1 MLGALAMAAAS
12 CDDKSPEVPAM
23 QANPQEPIL
32 AAGDIEAVVIGP
44 LAETGV
50 FALETAPV
58 NVEVVTTTAT
68 ADLPEGAT
76 VRYVFELANSADFT
90 SVKEVPVTMNSG
102 VAVVSS
108 ADWNEA
114 HIALFGKSPKEKT
127 AYWRIPV
134 YVDLDGTSYRY
145 SSTDYYAA
153 QGSIVETCKDAG
165 FTISSAYYFVGTL
178 NGWSIA
184 AADAAPFKFDHS
196 AADVYD
202 DPVFTLKIEIT
213 EEQLEEAGY
222 QIWWKIASQE
232 AIDDQNWD
240 ILYGPEE
247 NGDENLAGML
257 FGDGAGQSGVITESG
272 KFNVVINME
281 EMTYDIQPILLPD
294 YVAVPSNANGWGEGG
309 PRLWYTN
316 NETKPY
322 FYGCAVV
329 NNTDGGY
336 KFIWDGT
343 WIGFDES
350 TGKLSPSASDNIRAP
365 KDANTLYWF
374 TVNTVDMTYTIDEV
388 TSIGVIGD
396 FNSWAAD
403 VNMTPDAT
411 LLKWSADV
419 NLSGAWKIRVNENW
433 DINYGGDI
441 ANPVLDGDNFSG
453 FDGLCTVTIDF
464 SNNAPI
470 VTVVAK

>member
-32 AAGDIEAVVIGP
+32 AAGDIEAAVTGP
-44 LAETGV
+44 LAQTGV

-68 ADLPEGAT
+68 ADLPEGAE
-76 VRYVFELANSADFT
+76 VRYVFELANSDDFAT
-90 SVKEVPVTMNSG
+90 TKQVPVTMTDG

-127 AYWRIPV
+127 AYYRIPV

-145 SSTDYYAA
+145 SGTDYYAA

-165 FTISSAYYFVGTL
+165 FTISSAYYFIGTL
-178 NGWSIA
+178 NGWSL
-184 AADAAPFKFDHS
+184 DATAVEPFKFDHS

-213 EEQLEEAGY
+213 DELLEDSNN

-232 AIDDQNWD
+232 AIDNADWNAV
-240 ILYGPEE
+240 YGPEE
-247 NGDENLAGML
+247 DGDENLAGML
-257 FGDGAGQSGVITESG
+257 FGDGAAQSGVITEAG
-272 KFNVVINME
+272 KYNVVINME

-294 YVAVPSNANGWGEGG
+294 YVAVPSNANGWNESG

-329 NNTDGGY
+329 NNNDGGF
-336 KFIWDGT
+336 KFIWDGA

-350 TGKLSPSASDNIRAP
+350 TGKLSPTAGDNIRAP
-365 KDANTLYWF
+365 KDASTLYWF

-388 TSIGVIGD
+388 VSMGLIGD
-396 FNSWAAD
+396 FNSWGAQAPL
-403 VNMTPDAT
+403 TPDAT
-411 LLKWSADV
+411 LLKWSGDF
-419 NLSGAWKIRVNENW
+419 NLSGTWKIRINDNW
-433 DINYGGDI
+433 DMNYGGTL

-453 FDGLCTVTIDF
+453 LDGLYTVTIDF
-464 SNNAPI
+464 SAGAPV
-470 VTVVAK
+470 VTAVAK